1 MKKIAKLSL
10 VAAVAVVGFTSA
22 NAAALEEAIKNVDI
36 SGTAVYRYDD
46 RKSDL
51 NAVDS
56 DTSNS
61 YKIAVNLKTSL
72 NDDLTFNTRTIIGS
86 GTTAPAKVG
95 ALAGTNSTSNADG
108 EAAFALSQA
117 NFAYTGLAN
126 TTVIAGK
133 QAVPS
138 PFAVAADAAD
148 AENTGTGLTAV
159 ANAGPVTV
167 AGTFLNQTNL
177 EAIKG
182 QDVAGLG
189 LMGDIGPV
197 SLDAWYVDVLESS
210 VADSGHQAYT
220 LGAKAKVEMVNL
232 TARYSAVQHDAL
244 NVDTESLAKIGASA
258 KVGIFGFGVDYGQ
271 TNKVA
276 ANTTGVSLEAATS
289 ADADT
294 TLQGWKL
301 NLEEKNDASL
311 VKLNA
316 NVDVI
321 SGLNLAVNY
330 VDLNIAANNSD
341 ASELYGQL
349 TYKMGKNFM
358 TYARYGQ
365 VSYDNVAETEQNM
378 GRLHVQYTF

>member
-10 VAAVAVVGFTSA
+10 VAAVAVLGFTSA
-22 NAAALEEAIKNVDI
+22 NAAALEEAIKNVDV
-36 SGTAVYRYDD
+36 SGTVVYRYDD

-95 ALAGTNSTSNADG
+95 AATGTNSSSNSDG
-108 EAAFALSQA
+108 EAAFALSHA
-117 NFAYTGLAN
+117 NFAYTGIMN

-138 PFAVAADAAD
+138 PFAVQADAAD
-148 AENTGTGLTAV
+148 AENTGTGITAITAV
-159 ANAGPVTV
+159 GPVTV
-167 AGTFLNQTNL
+167 AGTFMNQTNL
-177 EAIKG
+177 EAING
-182 QDVAGLG
+182 QDIAGLG
-189 LMGDIGPV
+189 LMGNAGPV
-197 SLDAWYVDVLESS
+197 ALDAWYVEVLESS
-210 VADSGHQAYT
+210 NVDSGHQAYT
-220 LGAKAKVEMVNL
+220 LGAKAKVEMVKL
-232 TARYSAVQHDAL
+232 YARYSAIAHDAA
-244 NVDTESLAKIGASA
+244 DTENLWKVGASA
-258 KVGIFGFGVDYGQ
+258 KLGIVGFGVDYGQ
-271 TNKVA
+271 TNEVDA
-276 ANTTGVSLEAATS
+276 VTTGVSLEASKS
-289 ADADT
+289 ADSDT

-311 VKLNA
+311 VKVNA
-316 NVDVI
+316 NVDLL
-321 SGLNLAVNY
+321 SNLNVALNY
-330 VDLNIAANNSD
+330 VDLSVDGVANSD
-341 ASELYGQL
+341 ANEIYGQL

-365 VSYDNVAETEQNM
+365 VSYDNAADTEQNM